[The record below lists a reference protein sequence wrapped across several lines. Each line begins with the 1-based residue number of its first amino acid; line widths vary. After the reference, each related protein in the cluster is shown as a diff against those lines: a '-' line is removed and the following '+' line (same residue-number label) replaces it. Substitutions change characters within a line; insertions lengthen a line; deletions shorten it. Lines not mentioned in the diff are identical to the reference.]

1 MLIVTLTN
9 KENAR
14 DFEMAWG
21 MMRDWEV
28 AGSQKDMDV
37 AVLFRTAKEILMDL
51 SVGIESF

>member
-21 MMRDWEV
+21 MRRDWDV
-28 AGSQKDMDV
+28 AGSQQDLDV
-37 AVLFRTAKEILMDL
+37 TVLFRTTKEI
-51 SVGIESF
+51 